1 MYLNVTQTWPNLQRH
16 AVWSLKLTNQQIGEA
31 HVLPF
36 PLWDCHPLLSRFFSK
51 SWIVQICHGGQKNVS
66 CIRCHL
72 GAFGATQQT
81 LSLAMFCSCDA
92 WSGIW
97 ILWEIA
103 SLPYGPM
110 AMFHLHDCWS
120 NSKRKDLETW
130 NNWKKPVSR
139 QYVSK
144 IREAPGVTSV
154 SNLKN
159 SGGQSLTQNLS
170 VVTGVS
176 SSSRGGNSSSSMSC
190 NPPLEVVKWKLLTL
204 THPEEREK
212 CWNAQRISEFCSNQ
226 RQSLKDLSLSDCWH
240 RMAPLWVSCAGLS
253 CHVWNPT
260 SRTFREPGKDPV
272 PEPIAVLEDTQ
283 ASVTGTVVRQG
294 P

>member
-159 SGGQSLTQNLS
+159 SGGQKSDTES
-170 VVTGVS
+170 ECRYWSFIVFG
-176 SSSRGGNSSSSMSC
+176 
-190 NPPLEVVKWKLLTL
+190 EVATPVLPCPAIHPWKWWSESFWL
-204 THPEEREK
+204 
-212 CWNAQRISEFCSNQ
+212 WRI
-226 RQSLKDLSLSDCWH
+226 
-240 RMAPLWVSCAGLS
+240 
-253 CHVWNPT
+253 
-260 SRTFREPGKDPV
+260 
-272 PEPIAVLEDTQ
+272 
-283 ASVTGTVVRQG
+283 
-294 P
+294 